1 MMRAIG
7 WSPDRNSLGALIVAL
22 GLLVD
27 DTIIAVGMMVVRIEQ
42 GWDRVRAAIYACS
55 STAPQLHSVPHADR
69 HAGRGGR
76 LHAGGLCEVDP
87 L

>member
-55 STAPQLHSVPHADR
+55 STAPQRSHADR